1 MEGVEDKGGD
11 VAGYMPLQRQVGFI
25 YDNPNLFIIAHE
37 LGHGA
42 FNLRHTFSPE
52 SFIAA
57 ERTTQNLM
65 DYPSTGVT
73 VSLSNSSGQAGTEL
87 WKHQWEFI
95 HDPQSVW
102 FAWAQDES
110 EGAYG
115 ALGVYTEAYIKNIRC
130 KRYRGENNYYDET
143 FKYVNGEYNYDAWSH
158 PDLLNDEKYGN
169 IWVWYTCN
177 KSEAIDVS
185 KISRLGSY
193 VYVGNENGC
202 RLKFLVR
209 DGNYN
214 ESDDLAQSFLEYLT
228 VSSSGYN
235 TQFNKYIAELSRS
248 SSEKIMNEI
257 LNMSSCTMEK
267 LSAEWR
273 LFFFEKI
280 ITQDDVI
287 SESEAV
293 CINRI
298 LSTVK
303 DEGQASTLIAS
314 IKEKGYERKMIKS
327 ITNMRST
334 VFSNI
339 ANGLSWL
346 YYSQNK
352 NTVLEA
358 GKNVAAENFYAWE
371 PYGNV
376 KEKYEAVA
384 SNPSFST
391 FFDWMYNS
399 RTYTYTVHLEDDGR
413 FRVHAIGTEFSHL
426 GPATYQY
433 DFYISPFETV
443 SVYLA
448 SKNKYINIEDYT
460 VVMPG
465 VLFAWVIDQG
475 EREANQMMIN
485 IGATAVSFYLGGAAI
500 VKATGTAGKIIN
512 TILFAKGLAD
522 IMLSS
527 PEVLNILVKKK
538 GDKGD
543 VFITKYKDLSKI
555 IDCGLIFKDFADKE
569 ISSKISLLITAWGEV
584 DESIK
589 DELKKNK
596 PEVFNYVQEEINKL
610 SN

>member
-1 MEGVEDKGGD
+1 M
-11 VAGYMPLQRQVGFI
+11 
-25 YDNPNLFIIAHE
+25 
-37 LGHGA
+37 
-42 FNLRHTFSPE
+42 
-52 SFIAA
+52 
-57 ERTTQNLM
+57 
-65 DYPSTGVT
+65 
-73 VSLSNSSGQAGTEL
+73 
-87 WKHQWEFI
+87 
-95 HDPQSVW
+95 
-102 FAWAQDES
+102 
-110 EGAYG
+110 
-115 ALGVYTEAYIKNIRC
+115 
-130 KRYRGENNYYDET
+130 
-143 FKYVNGEYNYDAWSH
+143 
-158 PDLLNDEKYGN
+158 LNDEKYGN